1 MNDAAASTAVGKPV
15 PRAPQY
21 QGHKAELPAHM
32 TRAPVRVAR
41 VLPSQRTTDAAAK
54 DAHTG
59 VERQLLTS
67 SPPRMQSSAA
77 DTRTPPTRTGA
88 DVGLALPSRIG
99 DRLHFRS
106 GVVTE
111 LDGTVV
117 RAVLSGNQR

>member
-21 QGHKAELPAHM
+21 QGQKAELPMHM

-59 VERQLLTS
+59 VERQLLTA

-88 DVGLALPSRIG
+88 DACLGLPSRYG
-99 DRLHFRS
+99 DRLHYRN
-106 GVVTE
+106 GLVTDM
-111 LDGTVV
+111 DGRHV
-117 RAVLSGNQR
+117 